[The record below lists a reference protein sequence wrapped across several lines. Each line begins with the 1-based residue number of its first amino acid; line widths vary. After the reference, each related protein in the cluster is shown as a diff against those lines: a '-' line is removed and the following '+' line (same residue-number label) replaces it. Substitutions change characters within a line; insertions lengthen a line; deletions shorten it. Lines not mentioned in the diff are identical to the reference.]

1 MNILELFDDWED
13 VVKCKRGAELFAE
26 RAPAD
31 FMYVI
36 LDGEIELSLHNE
48 PLGVE
53 MDGGIIGEMAMI
65 VDSNRSATA
74 TTLTKSKLARVNR
87 DQFRELVASNPD
99 FALHIMQILANRL
112 RAINEQV
119 TSQYSRYS

>member
-1 MNILELFDDWED
+1 MNILELFNDWED
-13 VVKCKRGAELFAE
+13 VVKCKSGTVLFAE
-26 RAPAD
+26 RTPAD
-31 FMYVI
+31 YMYVV

-65 VDSNRSATA
+65 VDSTRSATA
-74 TTLTKSKLARVNR
+74 TALVKTKLARVNR
-87 DQFRELVASNPD
+87 EQFRELVASNAD
-99 FALHIMQILANRL
+99 FALHVMSILANRL

-119 TSQYSRYS
+119 TSHYSRYS

>member
-26 RAPAD
+26 RTPAD

-65 VDSNRSATA
+65 NAATRSATA
-74 TTLTKSKLARVNR
+74 TAISGVKLARLTR
-87 DQFRELVASNPD
+87 DEFKTFVDNNTE
-99 FALHIMQILANRL
+99 FAFHVMGVLANRL
-112 RAINEQV
+112 RAVDYYITTQFE
-119 TSQYSRYS
+119 RFR